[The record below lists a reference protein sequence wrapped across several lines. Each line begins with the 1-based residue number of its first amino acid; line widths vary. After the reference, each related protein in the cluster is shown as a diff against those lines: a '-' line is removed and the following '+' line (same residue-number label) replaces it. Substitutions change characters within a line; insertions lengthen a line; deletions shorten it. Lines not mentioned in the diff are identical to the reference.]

1 MNSEKKEV
9 NISDNKINREK
20 ISPILQFLAS
30 MGGRVVLTI
39 VFAAII
45 YGILMAASQTDN
57 TVLLGIV
64 LLGCGYFG
72 WQSLNKITPN
82 IFLWMPL
89 AGWAIYFL
97 VKGLLSIIVGA
108 FIAPFWI
115 GKKISSVVMEYVDVA
130 VEEITK

>member
-1 MNSEKKEV
+1 MDSEKNKV

-30 MGGRVVLTI
+30 VGGRVVLTI

-45 YGILMAASQTDN
+45 YGILMAALQTEN

-64 LLGCGYFG
+64 LLCCGYFG
-72 WQSLNKITPN
+72 WQSLNKITPK

-108 FIAPFWI
+108 FIAPFWL

-130 VEEITK
+130 VKEITK

>member
-1 MNSEKKEV
+1 MDSGKNKV
-9 NISDNKINREK
+9 NISDDKINREK

-30 MGGRVVLTI
+30 VGGRVVLTI

-45 YGILMAASQTDN
+45 YGILIAALQTDN
-57 TVLLGIV
+57 SVVLGIV

-72 WQSLNKITPN
+72 WQSLNKITPK

-115 GKKISSVVMEYVDVA
+115 GKKISTVVMEHVDVA
-130 VEEITK
+130 VKEITK

>member
-1 MNSEKKEV
+1 MDSEKNKV
-9 NISDNKINREK
+9 SISDNKINREK

-30 MGGRVVLTI
+30 VGGRVVLTI

-45 YGILMAASQTDN
+45 YGILMAALQTDN

-64 LLGCGYFG
+64 LLSCGYFG

-115 GKKISSVVMEYVDVA
+115 GKKISCVVMEYIDVA
-130 VEEITK
+130 VKEITK

>member
-1 MNSEKKEV
+1 MNSEKKKL

-20 ISPILQFLAS
+20 FFPILQFLAS

-45 YGILMAASQTDN
+45 YGILIGALQTDN
-57 TVLLGIV
+57 TVLSVIV

-72 WQSLNKITPN
+72 WQSLKKITPN

-97 VKGLLSIIVGA
+97 LKGVLSIVVGG

-115 GKKISSVVMEYVDVA
+115 GKKISSAVMEYVDVA
-130 VEEITK
+130 VKEITK

>member
-1 MNSEKKEV
+1 MDSDKNKIS
-9 NISDNKINREK
+9 ISDNKINREK

-30 MGGRVVLTI
+30 VGGRVVLTI

-45 YGILMAASQTDN
+45 YGVLMAALQTDN
-57 TVLLGIV
+57 TVILGVV
-64 LLGCGYFG
+64 LIACGYFG

-97 VKGLLSIIVGA
+97 VKGLLSIFVGA
-108 FIAPFWI
+108 FIAPFWL
-115 GKKISSVVMEYVDVA
+115 GKKISSVVMEYIDVA
-130 VEEITK
+130 VKEITK

>member
-1 MNSEKKEV
+1 MDSEKNKV
-9 NISDNKINREK
+9 NIRDNKINREK

-30 MGGRVVLTI
+30 VGGRVVSTI

-45 YGILMAASQTDN
+45 YGILMAALQTEN

-72 WQSLNKITPN
+72 WQSLNKITPK

-108 FIAPFWI
+108 FIAPFWL

-130 VEEITK
+130 VKEITK

>member
-45 YGILMAASQTDN
+45 YGILMAALQTDN

-130 VEEITK
+130 VKEITK

>member
-1 MNSEKKEV
+1 MDSEKNKV
-9 NISDNKINREK
+9 KISDDKINREK

-30 MGGRVVLTI
+30 VGGRVVLTI

-45 YGILMAASQTDN
+45 YGILIAALQTDN
-57 TVLLGIV
+57 TVVLGIV

-115 GKKISSVVMEYVDVA
+115 GKKISTVVMEYVDVA
-130 VEEITK
+130 VKEITK

>member
-1 MNSEKKEV
+1 MDSEKNKV
-9 NISDNKINREK
+9 SISDNKINREK

-30 MGGRVVLTI
+30 VGGRVVLTI

-45 YGILMAASQTDN
+45 YGILMAALQTDN

-72 WQSLNKITPN
+72 WQSLNKITPK

-108 FIAPFWI
+108 FIAPFWL

-130 VEEITK
+130 VKEITK

>member
-1 MNSEKKEV
+1 MDSEKNKV
-9 NISDNKINREK
+9 KISDDKINREK

-30 MGGRVVLTI
+30 VGGRVVVTI

-45 YGILMAASQTDN
+45 YGILIAALQTDN
-57 TVLLGIV
+57 TVVLGIV

-115 GKKISSVVMEYVDVA
+115 GKKISTVVMEYVDVA
-130 VEEITK
+130 VKEITK

>member
-1 MNSEKKEV
+1 MNSEKNKV
-9 NISDNKINREK
+9 SISDNKINREK

-30 MGGRVVLTI
+30 VGGRVVLTI

-45 YGILMAASQTDN
+45 YGILMAALQTDN

-130 VEEITK
+130 VKEITK